1 MTKEIPLTQGKITI
15 VDDDMYE
22 YLSQW
27 KWYAH
32 RADCKAEK
40 WYAHRFEQRHLISMH
55 RVILPVP
62 DELEVDHKDGDG
74 LHNWRKNLR
83 EATRKQNAQNQ
94 KPHLGNSAVFKG
106 VYPRKNGIYT
116 AHIGIDGKASHLGSF
131 DTPED
136 AAIAYNHA
144 ALKYFG
150 PFAYFNDIPGWEL
163 ITPNRRPGF
172 DQIRVNPKSGH
183 KYIAWNQ
190 RHQRWEVRLPVNNQ
204 RVHLGNFRS
213 VEEAVRAIED
223 YKQTSPT
230 A

>member
-1 MTKEIPLTQGKITI
+1 MKEIPLTQGKVSI
-15 VDDDMYE
+15 VDDDMYG
-22 YLSQW
+22 YLMQW
-27 KWYAH
+27 KWYAD

-40 WYAHRFEQRHLISMH
+40 WYARRSEQRQIISMH

-94 KPHLGNSAVFKG
+94 KPHLGNSAGFKG
-106 VYPRKNGIYT
+106 VYLRKNGLCS
-116 AHIGIDGKASHLGSF
+116 AHIGIDGIFRHLGTF
-131 DTPED
+131 DTPQD

-144 ALKYFG
+144 ALECFG

-183 KYIAWNQ
+183 KYIVWNQ
-190 RHQRWEVRLPVNNQ
+190 RHQKWEVRFPVNNQ
-204 RVHLGNFRS
+204 RVHLSNFSS
-213 VEEAVRAIED
+213 VEEAVRAIDD
-223 YKQTSPT
+223 YKQTSP
-230 A
+230 AA